1 MPDVEEKQE
10 QVKAPSTPPE
20 RVEFKKKETA
30 SPQIPTASMPDIVFM
45 LLLFFMVTTVFKE
58 FSGLNVLLP
67 SAKQIEK
74 LPGKRNVSYI
84 WIDKN
89 GTISIDDKLVEV
101 KQVAMIMYNKRVDNP
116 RIVVSLKIDQG
127 ANMGWVSDVQQQLRE
142 ADALKINYSAKFGE

>member
-10 QVKAPSTPPE
+10 QVNAPSLPPE
-20 RVEFKKKETA
+20 KVEFKKKETA
-30 SPQIPTASMPDIVFM
+30 SPEIPTASMPDIVFM

-58 FSGLNVLLP
+58 LNGLNVLLP

-84 WIDKN
+84 WINSAGD
-89 GTISIDDKLVEV
+89 ISIDDKLVEV
-101 KQVAMIMYNKRVDNP
+101 KQVAMVMYNKRVANP

-127 ANMGWVSDVQQQLRE
+127 ANMGWVSDVQ
-142 ADALKINYSAKFGE
+142 

>member
-10 QVKAPSTPPE
+10 QVKPPVSPPE
-20 RVEFKKKETA
+20 RVQFKKKENA
-30 SPQIPTASMPDIVFM
+30 APQIPTASMPDIVFM

-84 WIDKN
+84 WIDKD
-89 GTISIDDKLVEV
+89 GRISIDDKLVGL
-101 KQVAMIMYNKRVDNP
+101 KQVAMVMYNKRVENP

-127 ANMGWVSDVQQQLRE
+127 TNMGWVSDVQQQLRE